1 MSCALLV
8 AAAIFMQILTKNVV
22 FTYKDLDEYE
32 KQLRIIQK
40 KDFGVSETLLT
51 KAFKFLNSERDVMG
65 MMADELWNIGE
76 KTIDTIVD
84 VEGM

>member
-8 AAAIFMQILTKNVV
+8 AAAIFMQIWTKNVV
-22 FTYKDLDEYE
+22 FSYKDLDEYE

-84 VEGM
+84 VEGT